1 MDYSL
6 SREVA
11 MKLLF
16 AASLGGEDTLEQV
29 LEQSEAGAS
38 LSNRDKTFV
47 DNLVYGVNEHQQE
60 LDAIITPYVQGWTMD
75 RLGKVD
81 LILLRMAVYEIK
93 FMPQIPVGASINE
106 AVELAKH
113 FGGDKS
119 PSFINGILGN
129 LSRDI
134 ANQ

>member
-119 PSFINGILGN
+119 PSFINGILGSAARE
-129 LSRDI
+129 LRSE
-134 ANQ
+134 